1 MAIQDYITNGHHVE
15 EELEDGAPLRV
26 DTNDRAPARIKVIGV
41 GGGGCNCVKRMLR
54 HAVPGVSFA
63 MVNTDIKSLVM
74 EDESV
79 DVIQIGEKETRGRG
93 AGGDYKAGARA
104 AEESSSQL
112 RRILADSELVFV
124 TAGMGGGTGTGAAP
138 YVAYLAKEMGALV
151 VGVVTTPF
159 SFEGRRRLGS
169 AVAGVDRLRPYVDN
183 LIMIHND
190 RLLAYVNHDAP
201 MVEAFRTADEV
212 VTQGI
217 MSVSEL
223 INVPQEINVDFAD
236 VRSIMDNPGGALM
249 AIGKGYGNSGPVE
262 AVRQAIANPLLNLS
276 IDNAKGVLFMVKGG
290 SQALTLG
297 GVNWAGNLIADTVR
311 KDANIFFGM
320 GIDESMGEEVR
331 LTLIAT
337 GLNANSLK
345 ASQDT
350 AVEKNPT
357 TGNPGFGASLRS
369 KLKPPRIPGRH

>member
-1 MAIQDYITNGHHVE
+1 MAIEDQISNGHHAGE
-15 EELEDGAPLRV
+15 EEREQGPLRV
-26 DTNDRAPARIKVIGV
+26 DKKERAPARIKVIGV

-54 HAVPGVSFA
+54 HTVPGVTFT
-63 MVNTDIKSLVM
+63 MVNTDIKSLIM
-74 EDESV
+74 EDEAV
-79 DVIQIGEKETRGRG
+79 DVIRIGEKETRGWG
-93 AGGDYKAGARA
+93 AGGDYKSGARA
-104 AEESSSQL
+104 AEESSSEL
-112 RRILADSELVFV
+112 RRILSDSELVFV

-190 RLLAYVNHDAP
+190 RLLTYVNHDAP
-201 MVEAFRTADEV
+201 MVEAFKTADEV

-236 VRSIMDNPGGALM
+236 VRSIMSNPGGALM
-249 AIGKGYGNSGPVE
+249 AIGKGFGNSGPVE
-262 AVRQAIANPLLNLS
+262 AARQAIANPLLNLS

-297 GVNWAGNLIADTVR
+297 GVNAAGNLIADTVR

-320 GIDESMGEEVR
+320 GIDEAMGEEVR

-345 ASQDT
+345 PSQDT
-350 AVEKNPT
+350 AQDNPGL
-357 TGNPGFGASLRS
+357 GNPGFGASIRS
-369 KLKPPRIPGRH
+369 KLKAPRIGRR

>member
-1 MAIQDYITNGHHVE
+1 MAIQDYITNGHQNEVE
-15 EELEDGAPLRV
+15 ELAPIRI
-26 DTNDRAPARIKVIGV
+26 DNSERAPARIKVIGV

-54 HAVPGVSFA
+54 HGVPGVTFA
-63 MVNTDIKSLVM
+63 MVNTDIKALEM
-74 EDESV
+74 DDPTV
-79 DVIQIGEKETRGRG
+79 DVIQIGEKETRGWG

-104 AEESSSQL
+104 AEESSAQL
-112 RRILADSELVFV
+112 RRALSNSELVFV

-138 YVAYLAKEMGALV
+138 YVAYLAKELGALV
-151 VGVVTTPF
+151 VGVITTPF
-159 SFEGRRRLGS
+159 TFEGRRRLGQ

-190 RLLAYVNHDAP
+190 RLLTYVNHDAP

-236 VRSIMDNPGGALM
+236 VRSIMKNTGGALM
-249 AIGKGYGNSGPVE
+249 AIGRGYGNTGPVE
-262 AVRQAIANPLLNLS
+262 AARQAIANPLLNLS
-276 IDNAKGVLFMVKGG
+276 IEKAKGVLFMVKGG
-290 SQALTLG
+290 PEGLTLG
-297 GVNWAGNLIADTVR
+297 GVNAAGQLIADTVR

-320 GIDESMGEEVR
+320 GVDESMGDEVR

-337 GLNANSLK
+337 GLQHDSMK
-345 ASQDT
+345 AAPDSEQEQ
-350 AVEKNPT
+350 ASAI
-357 TGNPGFGASLRS
+357 GGGFGASLRS
-369 KLKPPRIPGRH
+369 KLKPPKIGRR

>member
-1 MAIQDYITNGHHVE
+1 MAIQDYITNGHQNE
-15 EELEDGAPLRV
+15 AEELSPIRFDNSE
-26 DTNDRAPARIKVIGV
+26 RAPARIKVIGV

-54 HAVPGVSFA
+54 HGVPGVTFA
-63 MVNTDIKSLVM
+63 MVNTDIKALEM
-74 EDESV
+74 DDPTV
-79 DVIQIGEKETRGRG
+79 DVIQIGEKETRGWG

-104 AEESSSQL
+104 AEESSAQL
-112 RRILADSELVFV
+112 RRALSNYELVFV

-151 VGVVTTPF
+151 VGVITTPF
-159 SFEGRRRLGS
+159 TFEGRRRLGQ

-190 RLLAYVNHDAP
+190 RLLTYVNHDAP

-236 VRSIMDNPGGALM
+236 VRSIMKNTGGALM
-249 AIGKGYGNSGPVE
+249 AIGRGYGNTGPVE
-262 AVRQAIANPLLNLS
+262 AARQAIANPLLNLS
-276 IDNAKGVLFMVKGG
+276 IDKAKGVLFMVKGG
-290 SQALTLG
+290 PEGLTLG
-297 GVNWAGNLIADTVR
+297 GVNAAGHLIADTVR

-320 GIDESMGEEVR
+320 GVDEAMGDEVR

-337 GLNANSLK
+337 GLQHDSMK
-345 ASQDT
+345 AAPDSEQEQT
-350 AVEKNPT
+350 AAI
-357 TGNPGFGASLRS
+357 GSGFGASLRS
-369 KLKPPRIPGRH
+369 KLKPPRIGRR